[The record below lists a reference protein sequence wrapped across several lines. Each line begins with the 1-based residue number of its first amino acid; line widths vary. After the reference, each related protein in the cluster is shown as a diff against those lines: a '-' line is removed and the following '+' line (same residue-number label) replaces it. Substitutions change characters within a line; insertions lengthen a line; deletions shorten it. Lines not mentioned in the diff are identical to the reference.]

1 VKPLHCSQIHG
12 NLLVRD
18 ARLPDYYYYYC
29 YCYCCYSTHTILHYT
44 TIQHYTIQHYTSVL
58 YSTAQHSKS

>member
-18 ARLPDYYYYYC
+18 ARLPDYYYYC